1 MFFKDKNTE
10 VESEEE
16 YPPNIF
22 EFLPPIGTILGKAT
36 EDEIEKSIKLEAKHY
51 SFMRLMEM
59 NVTINS
65 YKELLDDFY
74 EFEYKSVN
82 FWANIAKRID
92 VPTEWIIRIDQANGD
107 IYSMQ
112 EFPFEQIEEE

>member
-10 VESEEE
+10 IESEEE

-36 EDEIEKSIKLEAKHY
+36 EEEIEKSIKFEAKHY

-74 EFEYKSVN
+74 EFEYQSLN
-82 FWANIAKRID
+82 FWTNVAKRID
-92 VPTEWIIRIDQANGD
+92 VPTEWVIRIDQANGD

-112 EFPFEQIEEE
+112 EFPFEKIEED